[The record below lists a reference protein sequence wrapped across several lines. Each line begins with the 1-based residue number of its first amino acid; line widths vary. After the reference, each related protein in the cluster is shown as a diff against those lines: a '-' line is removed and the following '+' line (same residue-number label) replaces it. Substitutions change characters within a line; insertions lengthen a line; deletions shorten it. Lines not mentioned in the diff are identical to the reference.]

1 MVLPFFRI
9 LEFLTEPSTALSVAV
24 LAGAVALIAGW
35 RRTML
40 VCQAAAV
47 AEIVLL
53 GILPGG
59 YWLTLPLEKRF
70 SSTPDLPAD
79 VAGIVVL
86 GGTERLPETATWG
99 RPTFSDSAPIAVL
112 IALAR
117 RYPEAKLVFT
127 GGVSHGTKASLTEGQ
142 VVRQFLDEM
151 GIPRDR
157 IMFEERS
164 RDTREN
170 AIFTRDLVHPGD
182 QEQWLLV
189 AQAISLPRAVLVF
202 RHAGWNVIPVPASYL
217 TDSKDPSW
225 PSFHLLGGLRLA
237 STALH
242 EWGGLLVY
250 RIEGYTDALFP

>member
-1 MVLPFFRI
+1 MALAIFRI
-9 LEFLTEPSTALSVAV
+9 LEFLTEPSTALSIAV
-24 LAGAVALIAGW
+24 LGGAAALIAGW

-47 AEIVLL
+47 AEVVLL

-70 SSTPDLPAD
+70 SSAPDLPAD

-86 GGTERLPETATWG
+86 GGTERLRESATWG
-99 RPTFSDSAPIAVL
+99 RPTFDDSAPIAALV
-112 IALAR
+112 ALAR

-127 GGVSHGTKASLTEGQ
+127 GGSSHGIHVKLTEGQ

-157 IMFEERS
+157 IIFEERS

-170 AIFTRDLVHPGD
+170 AVFTRDLVHPGD

-189 AQAISLPRAVLVF
+189 AQAVSLPRAVLVF
-202 RHAGWNVIPVPASYL
+202 RHAGWNVLPVPAAYL
-217 TDSKDPSW
+217 THSKDPSW

-250 RIEGYTDALFP
+250 RLEGYTDAIFP